1 MSRSDS
7 VNPFIFSRALEPDEA
22 VPRKADVTSL
32 LDTLTSGNNVV
43 VYAPRRLGKTTFLR
57 QLRELAPR
65 RRFQAVEVDFSD
77 VLSQADVA
85 VRLEQ
90 ALRALPGAA
99 RRLVARELGSIGVTT
114 PLGGASAAR
123 RDRSLEPLAT
133 IHALLDLPEK
143 IAYETD
149 KAVLLVFDEFQALTA
164 LPGMDG
170 VVRSHLQHHVPV
182 TCIFC
187 GSEPSMLRRLF
198 EDRARPLYGQALPY
212 QLPKLEFRAA
222 FDFVVDRFLATGK
235 DCTDVAAEL
244 LSITEL
250 HPQRLMLISYF
261 LWEQAGRRP
270 ATMQDL
276 RLAYDAAMRSADPE
290 LRVLWDSLPIGE
302 RRVVAAIAS
311 GLPPFGAAAR
321 ELTGIR
327 GPSSSQRP
335 LENLRGR
342 SIVVRDEDGSHR
354 LLDPLFQRWV
364 RRNGGAR
371 LQLFVVP
378 DGAGGFIVYDGP
390 SQAFERSRHAAL
402 DDAEEAAHAL
412 AAGSGSD
419 VMIYDTDDPNDLP
432 DWAPR

>member
-1 MSRSDS
+1 MPRNDP

-22 VPRKADVTSL
+22 VPRKPDVEAL

-43 VYAPRRLGKTTFLR
+43 LYGPRRLGKTSLLH
-57 QLRELAPR
+57 QLRAAAPR
-65 RRFQAVEVDFSD
+65 RRFQVVEVDFTD
-77 VLSQADVA
+77 VLSPADVA

-90 ALRALPGAA
+90 ALRAVPGAP

-114 PLGGASAAR
+114 PVGGVSAAR
-123 RDRSLEPLAT
+123 RDRAVEPLAT

-143 IAYETD
+143 IAFETK

-170 VVRSHLQHHVPV
+170 VVRSHLQHDVPV
-182 TCIFC
+182 TCVFC
-187 GSEPSMLRRLF
+187 GSEPSLLRSLF
-198 EDRARPLYGQALPY
+198 EERARPLFGQALSV
-212 QLPKLEFRAA
+212 QLPPLDFRTA
-222 FDFVVDRFLATGK
+222 FDFVVDRFLQTGK
-235 DCTDVAAEL
+235 DCTDVAGEL
-244 LSITEL
+244 LTISEL
-250 HPQRLMLISYF
+250 HPQRLMLLAYF

-276 RLAYDAAMRSADPE
+276 RLAYDAAMRAVDPE
-290 LRVLWDSLPIGE
+290 LRVLWESLPIAE

-321 ELTGIR
+321 RLTGIR
-327 GPSSSQRP
+327 TASSSQKP
-335 LENLRGR
+335 LENLRAR
-342 SIVVRDEDGSHR
+342 SIVVKDEDGYR

-371 LQLFVVP
+371 AQLFVIP
-378 DGAGGFIVYDGP
+378 DSPRGFIVYDGP
-390 SQAFERSRHAAL
+390 SQAFERSRHSTL
-402 DDAEEAAHAL
+402 DEAEEAAHAL
-412 AAGSGSD
+412 AAGTAAD
-419 VMIYDTDDPNDLP
+419 VMVYDTADPNDLP